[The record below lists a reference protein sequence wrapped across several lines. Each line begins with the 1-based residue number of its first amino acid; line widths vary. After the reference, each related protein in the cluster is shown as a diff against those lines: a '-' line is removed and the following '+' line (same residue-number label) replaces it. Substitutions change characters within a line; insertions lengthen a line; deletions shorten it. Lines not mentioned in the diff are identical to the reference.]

1 MNNRDYIGNTVNN
14 WTILDFEQDKHG
26 GKWLCRCTCG
36 EEKWQKV
43 YNVKNGKSKM
53 CRKCSSKKRNKS
65 ESKNKKEKILKIR
78 FDNHKEWT
86 EENTFV
92 GTYKEYLEEC
102 KKRREKRKQVNK
114 YIPYSY
120 DRLYKT
126 YQGMKERCYNINS
139 TNYKNYGERGIKVC
153 DEWLKD
159 YKIFKKWATNNGYTD
174 KLTIDRIDVNGNYE
188 PSNCRWATIKEQQR
202 NRRNNVLIENQGK
215 IKTLAEW
222 SEITGISSDTIR
234 SRLKKGIK
242 GEELFYDKLPRKPY
256 KKRPYEQTKKYQ
268 KDLTRKRR
276 ELATILKRVQ
286 IKKMLS
292 KTLTTD

>member
-102 KKRREKRKQVNK
+102 KKRREIRRKIIEQRKIEINK
-114 YIPYSY
+114 NK
-120 DRLYKT
+120 KT
-126 YQGMKERCYNINS
+126 KKEND
-139 TNYKNYGERGIKVC
+139 T
-153 DEWLKD
+153 
-159 YKIFKKWATNNGYTD
+159 
-174 KLTIDRIDVNGNYE
+174 TID
-188 PSNCRWATIKEQQR
+188 K
-202 NRRNNVLIENQGK
+202 GK
-215 IKTLAEW
+215 KI
-222 SEITGISSDTIR
+222 
-234 SRLKKGIK
+234 
-242 GEELFYDKLPRKPY
+242 
-256 KKRPYEQTKKYQ
+256 
-268 KDLTRKRR
+268 
-276 ELATILKRVQ
+276 
-286 IKKMLS
+286 
-292 KTLTTD
+292 